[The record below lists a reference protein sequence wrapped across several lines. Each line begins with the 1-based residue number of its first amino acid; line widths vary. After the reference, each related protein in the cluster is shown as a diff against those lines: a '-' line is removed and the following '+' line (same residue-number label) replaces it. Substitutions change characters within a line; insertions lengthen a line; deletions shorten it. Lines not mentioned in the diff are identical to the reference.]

1 MSRIYLGSLN
11 LVKNKIKDEFQNKK
25 LIFVDNAS
33 EISSSFSIFFDN
45 DKIFLH
51 VNPNVENLKIIASDI
66 EKKRGT
72 HFLYFEEESFDGR
85 NSLIQSIKKSGQIF
99 DLSNPVFGD
108 VNGYKRHI
116 NNILSKNQSQITP
129 EAMNWLIQNPPIF
142 RMKSKSA
149 NNKKEI
155 LVYDIDLLS
164 QEVSKISS
172 YTNLINIED
181 FSNCLFKS
189 ETDIFDFI
197 EALLDKDISKVI
209 DKLDEMIEAVT
220 DQGLLLILLLQLHF
234 LLVCL
239 DCKEKNI
246 YNAETVL
253 SILEME
259 DILGKYLD
267 QDYKKVS
274 FTKKSQNPV
283 RVKIEIGKKRKQT
296 SKDICAMIDLV
307 VETIL
312 DLRENGNK
320 SLALPILFH
329 KLVTV

>member
-1 MSRIYLGSLN
+1 MSRIYLGSIS

-25 LIFVDNAS
+25 LIFVDNTQETS
-33 EISSSFSIFFDN
+33 LGYSLFFDN

-51 VNPNVENLKIIASDI
+51 VNPNIESLKIIASDI
-66 EKKRGT
+66 DKKRGT
-72 HFLYFEEESFDGR
+72 HFLYYEEESFDGR

-108 VNGYKRHI
+108 INSFKRHI
-116 NNILSKNQSQITP
+116 NNLTSKNKIKISPDALT
-129 EAMNWLIQNPPIF
+129 WLINNPPIL
-142 RMKSKSA
+142 RIKSKSKES
-149 NNKKEI
+149 KKEV

-164 QEVSKISS
+164 QEINKISS
-172 YTNLINIED
+172 YKEIIEVED

-197 EALLDKDISKVI
+197 EALLDKNI
-209 DKLDEMIEAVT
+209 DKVLNKSDEMIEAVT
-220 DQGLLLILLLQLHF
+220 DQGLLLILLYQLHF
-234 LLVCL
+234 LMVCL

-246 YNAETVL
+246 YNPEKVL
-253 SILEME
+253 SILELE
-259 DILGKYLD
+259 DVLGKYLSH
-267 QDYKKVS
+267 DYQKVN
-274 FTKKSQNPV
+274 FTKKSQNLV
-283 RVKIEIGKKRKQT
+283 RVKIEIGKKRNISSRDVCK
-296 SKDICAMIDLV
+296 MINLV
-307 VETIL
+307 VDTIV